1 MYSSN
6 FSTLSHAA
14 LICKICIK
22 AGYGQDYTGATN
34 FVSFT
39 CYRYIIFK
47 NCTITSYWLMTKSVN
62 GEHTNWE
69 VIHMHPAKWE
79 HTQEDF
85 WYFWRHS
92 RLLSFSNIFFA
103 KLSSKLKPVKAL
115 FLLSFFLSLRLCL
128 S

>member
-1 MYSSN
+1 
-6 FSTLSHAA
+6 
-14 LICKICIK
+14 
-22 AGYGQDYTGATN
+22 
-34 FVSFT
+34 
-39 CYRYIIFK
+39 
-47 NCTITSYWLMTKSVN
+47 MTKSVN

-115 FLLSFFLSLRLCL
+115 FLLSFFLSLSLRLCL
-128 S
+128 SRYLPLSHSLSLFLPWSLFLSDSHVI